1 MARPRSLP
9 PGIRPR
15 GNGYVYDWRDATGRS
30 FSRKAG
36 ETIADALAYKARI
49 DAEIAA
55 GTFVAGSKTTFA
67 EYAAHWIE
75 THPLKSQTRRGY
87 RSVLRS
93 DLLPYFG
100 PTPLPKI
107 THAMVREWFAAA
119 HVPGR
124 RDNTLRQ
131 HVAVLKSIL
140 KSARADGHIA
150 ILPTDALRVPRQIRH
165 RPRVLTFAEAMKLID
180 CTPDDAPPL
189 VAVAVFTGLRLGE
202 ILALTREDVD
212 LAARVIHVQATL
224 SEVTARTPRLLR
236 EPPKSDAGYRDVP
249 IVEPLAE
256 VLTDHLDALPPAQE
270 YLFTTGTGALMNRSD
285 VYQRV
290 WYPTREAAGY
300 PRLRFHDLRHTAAS
314 LLLAFSGAKLSELKE
329 ILGHSQIAHTVDLY
343 GHLVPG
349 RLDDIRDRY
358 TAAIRDAVGD
368 AGLRRRAS

>member
-1 MARPRSLP
+1 MGRPKTLP
-9 PGIRPR
+9 PGLSRR
-15 GNGYVYDWRDATGRS
+15 GDTYVYDWRDATGRKYR
-30 FSRKAG
+30 RKAG
-36 ETIADALAYKARI
+36 ETIAEAIAYKTRI
-49 DAEIAA
+49 DAELAA
-55 GTFVAGSKTTFA
+55 GTFVAGSRTTFA

-131 HVAVLKSIL
+131 HVAVLKSVL

-150 ILPTDALRVPRQIRH
+150 SLPTDALRVPRQVRH
-165 RPRVLTFAEAMKLID
+165 RPRVLTFAEALRLIE
-180 CTPDDAPPL
+180 CTPADAPPL

-202 ILALTREDVD
+202 VLALTREDVD
-212 LAARVIHVQATL
+212 LLGRVIHVQATL
-224 SEVTARTPRLLR
+224 SEVTGRKPRLLR

-256 VLTDHLDALPPAQE
+256 VLTEYIDALPPTQE
-270 YLFTTGTGALMNRSD
+270 YLFTTSTGALMNRSD

-290 WYPTREAAGY
+290 WYPTRDAAGY

-343 GHLVPG
+343 GQMVPG

-358 TAAIRDAVGD
+358 TAAIREAVGD
-368 AGLRRRAS
+368 DGLRRRAS

>member
-1 MARPRSLP
+1 MGRPKTLP
-9 PGIRPR
+9 PGLSRR
-15 GNGYVYDWRDATGRS
+15 GDSYVYDWRDATGRKYR
-30 FSRKAG
+30 RKAG
-36 ETIADALAYKARI
+36 DTIAEAIAYKTRV
-49 DAEIAA
+49 DTEVAA
-55 GTFVAGSKTTFA
+55 GTFVAGSRTTFA

-93 DLLPYFG
+93 ELLPYFG
-100 PTPLPKI
+100 STPLPKI
-107 THAMVREWFAAA
+107 THAMAREWFAAA
-119 HVPGR
+119 HRPGR
-124 RDNTLRQ
+124 KDNTLRQ
-131 HVAVLKSIL
+131 HVAVLKSVL

-150 ILPTDALRVPRQIRH
+150 SLPTDALRVPRQVRH
-165 RPRVLTFAEAMKLID
+165 RPRVLTFAEAMRLIG
-180 CTPDDAPPL
+180 CAPEGAPPL
-189 VAVAVFTGLRLGE
+189 IAVAVFTGLRLGE

-212 LAARVIHVQATL
+212 LPGRVIHVQATL
-224 SEVTARTPRLLR
+224 SEVNRREPRLLR

-249 IVEPLAE
+249 IVEPLAD
-256 VLTDHLDALPPAQE
+256 VLRVHLDSLPPARQ
-270 YLFTTGTGALMNRSD
+270 YLFTTGRGALMSRSD

-358 TAAIRDAVGD
+358 TAAIRGALEVE
-368 AGLRRRAS
+368 AGQRAG